1 MKNQTEL
8 KQLIEEREQFIQAAN
23 ERIAWYNGRI
33 HQLRQQSA
41 LRRWWQAARRWLGG
55 KA

>member
-1 MKNQTEL
+1 MNRDKEI
-8 KQLIEEREQFIQAAN
+8 KRLIEEREQFIRQAN

-41 LRRWWQAARRWLGG
+41 LRRWWQSLRQRLGVN
-55 KA
+55 A